1 MNLQQ
6 LEYIIAVDKTKN
18 FSLAAESCFVTQA
31 TLSTMIKRLEEELDV
46 VLFDRKSNPVITT
59 DCGKE
64 LLEYAK
70 KSIFYAHG
78 LKETSQIIKGKITG
92 KLNIGIIPTIANSI
106 ITKGIKPLLEKYP
119 NLELEITEITTSGI
133 LKNLKEGFIDVGIV
147 STPISKASE
156 FEEEILYYES
166 LLVYGD
172 IYNGKKYLLP
182 KEIINEKVWLLEEG
196 NCLRDQ
202 FINLCSLNK
211 KKIKEHFHFNANSLD
226 TLLNVVDNFGGLTLI
241 PELYAESLSPERKKK
256 ITEFEAPFPVR
267 EISLLYYRPYAKHR
281 LITMLSKELK
291 TQIIPILK
299 TNEMEKSEQIIVK
312 N

>member
-133 LKNLKEGFIDVGIV
+133 LKNLKEGFIDVGII

-281 LITMLSKELK
+281 LIKMLSKELK